1 MSARSDRSQSQRGFT
16 LIEIVAALVL
26 LALLATVLFG
36 IIGNAERSLTAATA
50 AQERAE
56 QTVRLRQF
64 LRDHLGGVLPLRWRR
79 EVGQPLR
86 FEGRSASVTFLAPV
100 LSHIA
105 EGGVMW
111 WRLEVESGERDRP
124 RLVIRRLPQNPEVA
138 DIPDFREAET
148 IVLAEPV
155 AELALRYFDP
165 GPNPVEEPEAG
176 RWVASWDE
184 PGRSP
189 AAIEVTL
196 RDRQGAAILATVV
209 QLHLSPS
216 IGCNFDFQRGRCLI
230 PGVAP

>member
-1 MSARSDRSQSQRGFT
+1 MTWRRARNRRSSGFT

-36 IIGNAERSLTAATA
+36 IVGNAERSLNAATA
-50 AQERAE
+50 AQERTE
-56 QTVRLRQF
+56 QILRLNQF
-64 LRDHLGGVLPLRWRR
+64 LRDHLGGMLPLRWRR
-79 EVGQPLR
+79 ELGQPLR
-86 FEGRSASVTFLAPV
+86 FEGRSESMTFLAPV

-111 WRLEVESGERDRP
+111 WRLEVDAGERDRP

-138 DIPDFREAET
+138 EIPDFREAET

-155 AELALRYFDP
+155 GELVLRYFDP

-176 RWVASWDE
+176 RWVTSWEE

-189 AAIEVTL
+189 TAIEVTL
-196 RDRQGAAILATVV
+196 RDPQDATILATVV

-216 IGCNFDFQRGRCLI
+216 LGCNFDFQRGRCVI

>member
-1 MSARSDRSQSQRGFT
+1 MTRHRAARSRERGFT
-16 LIEIVAALVL
+16 LVEIVAALVL
-26 LALLATVLFG
+26 FALLGAVLLG
-36 IIGNAERSLTAATA
+36 IVGNAERSVNAATA

-56 QTVRLRQF
+56 HMLRLRQF
-64 LRDHLGGVLPLRWRR
+64 LRDHLGGMLPLRWRR

-86 FEGRSASVTFLAPV
+86 FEGREDSVTFLAPV

-105 EGGVMW
+105 EGGIMW
-111 WRLEVESGERDRP
+111 WRLEVETPEPARP

-138 DIPDFREAET
+138 EIPDFREAET

-155 AELALRYFDP
+155 AALGLRYFDP
-165 GPNPVEEPEAG
+165 GPNSVDEPEAG

-189 AAIEVTL
+189 KAIEVRL
-196 RDRQGAAILATVV
+196 RDPQGGLVLSTVV
-209 QLHLSPS
+209 QLPLSPS
-216 IGCNFDFQRGRCLI
+216 IGCNFDFQRERCVI